1 MSLSDYLSINYQL
14 EGTSINIR
22 KFVHSFILLLFAG
35 ILLICPAAAVEQ
47 TINFEE
53 LPLQTEILDNYAT
66 QGVTFSEWVFVEPDL
81 TGEYAGDQ
89 IAWNHLNPDDHITTI
104 SFSPE
109 VERVKLDFKGI
120 YEGQMRAYD
129 SQGNLVDMAELSNPN
144 PMFPPSGWELE
155 EHSLDVSVTDQPYI
169 SYVEVTGISRFGIP
183 LNTIV
188 YDNLVYEQ
196 VEHNIP
202 EFPTLALPMLA
213 ILGLVLFFRR

>member
-1 MSLSDYLSINYQL
+1 MNVVKIL
-14 EGTSINIR
+14 
-22 KFVHSFILLLFAG
+22 FSFIVLLFAG

-53 LPLQTEILDNYAT
+53 LPLQTEILDTYSS
-66 QGVTFSEWVFVEPDL
+66 QGVTFSEWVFIEPDL

-89 IAWNHLNPDDHITTI
+89 VAWNHLNPDDHITTI

-109 VERVKLDFKGI
+109 VTRVKLDFKGI

-129 SQGNLVDMAELSNPN
+129 AQGNLVDLDELSNPN
-144 PMFPPSGWELE
+144 PIFPPGGWELR
-155 EHSLDVSVTDQPYI
+155 EHSLEVSVSDQPYI
-169 SYVEVTGISRFGIP
+169 SYVEVTGTTRFGVP
-183 LNTIV
+183 VNTIV
-188 YDNLVYEQ
+188 YDDLVYEQ

-213 ILGLVLFFRR
+213 ILGLVLFFRK